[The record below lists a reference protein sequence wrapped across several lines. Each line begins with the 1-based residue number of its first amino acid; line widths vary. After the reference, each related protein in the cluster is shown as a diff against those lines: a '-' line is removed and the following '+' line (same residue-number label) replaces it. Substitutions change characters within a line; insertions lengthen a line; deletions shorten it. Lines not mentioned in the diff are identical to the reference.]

1 MPTFIH
7 GKNTGVY
14 IDEFDLTSYFTDSSF
29 TIDNDT
35 AETTAYGD
43 TNKSYLVGLRGGSLS
58 LNGMWSQTTA
68 GSDEELQALLGSTT
82 EPLITD
88 SEGSA
93 AIGGR
98 AVIAQA
104 NETNYS
110 ITSPL
115 SDVATISADFEC
127 TTTGVTTLT
136 FALAGGVQLTAGAS
150 IAHGSLGALSSVDNA
165 ASSAN
170 GGAATLH
177 VPTNTISGGVTTI
190 KVQHSANDSTWADL
204 ITFTNVAA
212 STKTSEIK
220 AVTGTVN
227 RYLRA
232 TASTAGSSGS
242 ITFMVAAAR
251 F

>member
-7 GKNTGVY
+7 GKNTAVY
-14 IDEFDLTSYFTDSSF
+14 IDEFDLTSYFTDVSI
-29 TIDNDT
+29 TQENEV
-35 AETTAYGD
+35 AETTAFGD
-43 TNKSYLVGLRGGSLS
+43 TNKSYLLGLRAGTLS
-58 LNGMWSQTTA
+58 MSGMWSADTD
-68 GSDEELQALLGSTT
+68 GSDEELQALLGNATT
-82 EPLITD
+82 PLLTVR
-88 SEGSA
+88 EGAA
-93 AIGGR
+93 AIGGS

-104 NETNYS
+104 NETSYAIS
-110 ITSPL
+110 SPVA
-115 SDVATISADFEC
+115 DVHTVSADFEC
-127 TTTGVTTLT
+127 TPNQVSNLT

-150 IAHGSLGALSSVDNA
+150 IAHGSLGNLSSVDNS

-177 VPTNTISGGVTTI
+177 IPTNTVNGNTTI

-204 ITFTNVAA
+204 ISFTVVGA

-220 AVTGTVN
+220 AVSGTVN

-242 ITFMVAAAR
+242 ITFMIAFAR

>member
-7 GKNTGVY
+7 GKNTAVY
-14 IDEFDLTSYFTDSSF
+14 IDEFDLTSYFTDVSI
-29 TIDNDT
+29 TQENEV
-35 AETTAYGD
+35 AETTAFGD
-43 TNKSYLVGLRGGSLS
+43 TNKSYLLGLRAGTLS
-58 LNGMWSQTTA
+58 MSGMWSADTD
-68 GSDEELQALLGSTT
+68 GSDEELQALLGNATT
-82 EPLITD
+82 PLLTVR
-88 SEGSA
+88 EGAA
-93 AIGGR
+93 AIGGS

-104 NETNYS
+104 NETSYAIS
-110 ITSPL
+110 SPVA
-115 SDVATISADFEC
+115 DVHTVSADFEC
-127 TTTGVTTLT
+127 TPNQVSNLT

-150 IAHGSLGALSSVDNA
+150 IAHGSLGNLSSVDNS

-177 VPTNTISGGVTTI
+177 IPANTVNGNTTI

-204 ITFTNVAA
+204 ISFTVVGA

-220 AVTGTVN
+220 AVSGTVN

-242 ITFMVAAAR
+242 ITFMIAFAR

>member
-29 TIDNDT
+29 QIDNDT

-58 LNGMWSQTTA
+58 LNGMWSQTTD

-82 EPLITD
+82 EPLITVR
-88 SEGSA
+88 EGSA

-127 TTTGVTTLT
+127 TTTGVTNLT

-177 VPTNTISGGVTTI
+177 VPTNTVNGNTTI

-204 ITFTNVAA
+204 ITFTVVGA

-232 TASTAGSSGS
+232 SASTAGSSGS

>member
-7 GKNTGVY
+7 GKNTAVY
-14 IDEFDLTSYFTDSSF
+14 IDEFDLTSYF
-29 TIDNDT
+29 NDVSIAQENEV
-35 AETTAYGD
+35 AETTAFGD
-43 TNKSYLVGLRGGSLS
+43 TNKSYLLGLRSGTLS
-58 LNGMWSQTTA
+58 MSGMWSADTD
-68 GSDEELQALLGSTT
+68 GSDEELQALLGNATT
-82 EPLITD
+82 PLLTVR
-88 SEGSA
+88 EGAA
-93 AIGGR
+93 AIGGS

-104 NETNYS
+104 NETSYA
-110 ITSPL
+110 ITSP
-115 SDVATISADFEC
+115 VADINTIVADFEC
-127 TTTGVTTLT
+127 TPNQVSNLT

-150 IAHGSLGALSSVDNA
+150 IAHGSLGNLSSVDNS

-177 VPTNTISGGVTTI
+177 IPANTVNGNTTI
-190 KVQHSANDSTWADL
+190 KVQHSANNSTWADL
-204 ITFTNVAA
+204 ISFTVVGA

-220 AVTGTVN
+220 AVSGTVN

-242 ITFMVAAAR
+242 ITFMIAFAR

>member
-7 GKNTGVY
+7 GKTTGVY
-14 IDEFDLTSYFTDSSF
+14 IDEFDLTSYFTDSSL

-43 TNKSYLVGLRGGSLS
+43 TNKTYLVGLRGGSLS
-58 LNGMWSQTTA
+58 LNGMWSQTTD

-82 EPLITD
+82 EPLITVR
-88 SEGSA
+88 EGSA

-127 TTTGVTTLT
+127 TTTGVTNLT

-177 VPTNTISGGVTTI
+177 VPTNTVNGNTTI

-204 ITFTNVAA
+204 ITFTVVGA

-227 RYLRA
+227 RYLRVS
-232 TASTAGSSGS
+232 ASTAGSSGS

>member
-7 GKNTGVY
+7 GKNTAVY
-14 IDEFDLTSYFTDSSF
+14 IDEFDLTSYFTDVSI
-29 TIDNDT
+29 TQENEV
-35 AETTAYGD
+35 AETTAFGD
-43 TNKSYLVGLRGGSLS
+43 TNKSYLLGLRAGTLS
-58 LNGMWSQTTA
+58 MSGMWSADTD
-68 GSDEELQALLGSTT
+68 GSDEELQALLGNATT
-82 EPLITD
+82 PLLTVR
-88 SEGSA
+88 EGAA
-93 AIGGR
+93 AIGGS

-104 NETNYS
+104 NETSYA
-110 ITSPL
+110 ITNPVA
-115 SDVATISADFEC
+115 DVVTVTADFEC
-127 TTTGVTTLT
+127 TPNQVSNLT

-150 IAHGSLGALSSVDNA
+150 IAHGSLGNLSSVDNS

-177 VPTNTISGGVTTI
+177 IPANTVNGNTTI
-190 KVQHSANDSTWADL
+190 KVQHSANNSTWADL
-204 ITFTNVAA
+204 ISFTVVGA

-220 AVTGTVN
+220 AVSGTVN

-242 ITFMVAAAR
+242 ITFMIAFAR